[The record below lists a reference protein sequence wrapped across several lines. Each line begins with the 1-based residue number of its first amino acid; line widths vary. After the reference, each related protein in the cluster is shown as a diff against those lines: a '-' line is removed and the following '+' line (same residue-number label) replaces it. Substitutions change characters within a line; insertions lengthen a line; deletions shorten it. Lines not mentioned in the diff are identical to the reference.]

1 MEEKVLFK
9 NTTKLNENDV
19 INFQKDSIKKISFI
33 YGLVIFL
40 ICLGAGVGLYFV
52 NSFLGIAMIV
62 LGAVGGFA
70 IFPYSTKTY
79 STRSNAENF
88 YGIKS
93 TNYYE
98 FYQDEFIVK
107 GEIADLESQKKKD
120 LAEEKY
126 KYEDVVKVSVIKN
139 YICIFISKSQSFVL
153 DKRGMTK
160 GVCADLIS
168 FFKEKQIKVKEN

>member
-19 INFQKDSIKKISFI
+19 AAFQKDVIKKISFT
-33 YGLVIFL
+33 YGVIIFL

-52 NSFLGIAMIV
+52 NSFLGIATIV

-79 STRSNAENF
+79 STRSNTENF
-88 YGIKS
+88 FGIKS
-93 TNYYE
+93 TNYFE

-107 GEIADLESQKKKD
+107 GEIADIESRKKKE
-120 LAEEKY
+120 LQEEKY
-126 KYEDVVKVSVIKN
+126 SYAEVVKVTVIKN
-139 YICIFISKSQSFVL
+139 YICIFINKSQSFVL

-160 GVCADLIS
+160 GVCEDLI
-168 FFKEKQIKVKEN
+168 FLFKEKQIKVKEK